1 MDGTKKMTDLTEAQI
16 KFLMDKL
23 KSQLEFAN
31 TLKELNQNNLEVQEN
46 IKKIEANIK
55 LLQNKLELET
65 LL

>member
-1 MDGTKKMTDLTEAQI
+1 MTELTEAQI
-16 KFLMDKL
+16 KFLMEKL

>member
-1 MDGTKKMTDLTEAQI
+1 MTDLTEAQI

>member
-1 MDGTKKMTDLTEAQI
+1 MTDLTEAQI

-46 IKKIEANIK
+46 IKKLEANIK